1 MPGSEAWFN
10 VGSGQ
15 CLNAAGDAGQNS
27 TVNLADC
34 NSSNYQ
40 QWTST
45 QP

>member
-1 MPGSEAWFN
+1 MPGSMAWFN

-27 TVNLADC
+27 PVNLADC
-34 NSSNYQ
+34 DSSSYQ
-40 QWTST
+40 QWLPR